1 MAVRPGALESMVD
14 FWHGK
19 RVLVT
24 GHTGFKGAWLS
35 LWLLERGAHV
45 TGIALP
51 PETRPSLFEQLNLA
65 SRIDH
70 HELDIRDGAAL
81 RRLVIETA
89 PDIVFHLAA
98 QALVLRSYRTP
109 EETWAINVMG
119 TLNVLESLR
128 ALEGPTAAVMVTT
141 DKVYENEEWEFAY
154 RESDP
159 LGGHDPYSAS
169 KAAMEILVSSWRRSF
184 LIPEGRRIRV
194 ATARAGNV
202 IGGGDWAENRI
213 LPDIARALAAG
224 EPVRV
229 RNPHAVRPWQHVLE
243 PLSGYML
250 LAERLYE
257 NDDATFQDAF
267 NFGPAAG
274 DERTVREVVEEAL
287 KHWPGRWEDASTP
300 GAPHEAGRLALT
312 ADRAR
317 LRLGWRPRWDFATA
331 ITETIGWYRAAL
343 EGDVPDITALTRGG
357 LQRFETVCAREGEA

>member
-1 MAVRPGALESMVD
+1 MAVRPGALEGMVD
-14 FWHGK
+14 FWRGK

-35 LWLLERGAHV
+35 LWLLERGARV

-51 PETRPSLFEQLNLA
+51 PQTEPSLFTQLGLA
-65 SRIDH
+65 ERLEH

-81 RRLVIETA
+81 RRLVAETA

-98 QALVLRSYRTP
+98 QALVLRSYREP
-109 EETWAINVMG
+109 EETWATNVMG
-119 TLNVLESLR
+119 TLNVLEALR
-128 ALEGPTAAVMVTT
+128 ALEGPVAAVMVTT

-184 LIPEGRRIRV
+184 FAPEGRRIRV

-224 EPVRV
+224 DPVRV
-229 RNPHAVRPWQHVLE
+229 RNPQAVRPWQHVLE

-250 LAERLYE
+250 LAERLYLS
-257 NDDATFQDAF
+257 DDPACQDAF

-317 LRLGWRPRWDFATA
+317 LRLGWRPRWTFATA
-331 ITETIGWYRAAL
+331 IAETIGWYRAAL
-343 EGDVPDITALTRGG
+343 EGDAPDIPALTRDC
-357 LQRFETVCAREGEA
+357 LRRFEAARAMEGGA